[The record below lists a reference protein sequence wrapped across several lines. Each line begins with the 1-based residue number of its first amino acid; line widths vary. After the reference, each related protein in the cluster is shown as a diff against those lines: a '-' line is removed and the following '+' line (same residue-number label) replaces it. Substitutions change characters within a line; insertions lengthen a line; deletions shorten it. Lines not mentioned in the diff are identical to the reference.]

1 LTDIT
6 TEDTAPADDLRSQLE
21 TALREQTESTADT
34 TTSTETGETEVQSDR
49 NRDEKGRFAK
59 YEQEA
64 TGAQQAAPVVADPTA
79 NAAEQTTEETVAP
92 SQGVRPPPGWSPASK
107 AVFDTLPDSVKAD
120 IGKREQEVSQGFAK
134 LQRYK
139 DVEHYAD
146 HFEGHGFT
154 LGQAFDRYAE
164 ADRKLNA
171 DFTTGI
177 VELCSHFGKDPLE
190 LAQTLSRAF
199 GGQTEQNSQDAGAS
213 YQPDLAAYLNQQL
226 GPLRETIN
234 SLKSERDAQHRQT
247 ISKSVDEF
255 FNDKANLYVDNV
267 ADVMIPLL
275 NAGFPLKQ
283 AYEQACWQHP
293 EVREQ
298 LINER
303 LKSSSEAQAKTVADA
318 KRASRSVS
326 GAPGQ
331 GSSPAADADLSIREQ
346 LQRGLRASRL

>member
-1 LTDIT
+1 MTDI

-21 TALREQTESTADT
+21 AAYAAQTESTADT
-34 TTSTETGETEVQSDR
+34 TTSTENVEHEVETDR
-49 NRDEKGRFAK
+49 NRDEKGRFARH
-59 YEQEA
+59 EQEA
-64 TGAQQAAPVVADPTA
+64 AGAKQAAPAVAEPTA
-79 NAAEQTTEETVAP
+79 NAAEQTTEETAVP

-107 AVFDTLPDSVKAD
+107 AAFDTLPESVKAD
-120 IGKREQEVSQGFAK
+120 IVKREQEVSQGFAK

-146 HFEGHGFT
+146 HFERNGFS

-164 ADRKLNA
+164 TDRKLNE
-171 DFTTGI
+171 DFTTGV

-199 GGQTEQNSQDAGAS
+199 GGRTEQNSQDASAAS
-213 YQPDLAAYLNQQL
+213 YQPDLATFLQKHLQ
-226 GPLRETIN
+226 PLEETIN
-234 SLKSERDAQHRQT
+234 SLKGEREAQHRQT
-247 ISKSVDEF
+247 VSNSVDEF
-255 FNDKANLYVDNV
+255 FNDRANLYVENV
-267 ADVMIPLL
+267 AHLMVPLL
-275 NAGFPLKQ
+275 NAGMPLKE
-283 AYEQACWQHP
+283 AYEQACWQSP

-303 LKSSSEAQAKTVADA
+303 LNSTSQVQSQAVAKA
-318 KRASRSVS
+318 KQASKSVS

-331 GSSPAADADLSIREQ
+331 GSTPAADANLSLREQ